1 MVMIRK
7 VLIAEDHESSNISIQ
22 KTLEDLGISDPDY
35 IYYCDDA
42 LVRIE
47 KAKEVG
53 DPYDLLI
60 TDLYFDVDHRLQKI
74 GGGASLIQAARAVQP
89 ELRILVFSAEG
100 KIGVIE
106 ALYNQGN
113 VDGYVRKGRNDAKEL
128 KTAIGQIGGNERYFP
143 RFYLQATRQENV
155 HDFTTYDITI
165 ISLMAQG
172 MKQKDI
178 ANYFEQNQI
187 KPAGLSSIEK
197 RLNEIRQALK
207 FSTNQQLVAYCKD
220 MGIV

>member
-1 MVMIRK
+1 MIKK
-7 VLIAEDHESSNISIQ
+7 VLIVEDHESSNISVQ
-22 KTLEDLGISDPDY
+22 RTLEELGICDPDY
-35 IYYCDDA
+35 VYYCDDA
-42 LVRIE
+42 LVRIQ
-47 KAKEVG
+47 KAMEAG
-53 DPYDLLI
+53 APFDLLI
-60 TDLYFDVDHRLQKI
+60 TDLSFDIDHRSPKI
-74 GGGASLIQAARAVQP
+74 GGGVALIEALRAVQP
-89 ELRILVFSAEG
+89 ELRVLVFSAEG

-106 ALYNQGN
+106 ALYSQQN

-128 KTAIGQIGGNERYFP
+128 KVAIGQISGNERYYP

-165 ISLMAQG
+165 ISLMAGG

-178 ANYFEQNQI
+178 PEYLEQNRI

-207 FSTNQQLVAYCKD
+207 FSNNQQLVAYCKD